1 MVLRCLIVDDNL
13 GFLRVAR
20 VVLEQEGLKIVGV
33 ALDRAE
39 ALRCVAQ
46 LRPDITLVD
55 VDLGESSGLELVR
68 QLSDDPRLHSGHLIL
83 ISGYSEDDLADL
95 IETSPAV
102 GFLNKLELSAAS
114 IQKMIKEVG

>member
-1 MVLRCLIVDDNL
+1 M
-13 GFLRVAR
+13 
-20 VVLEQEGLKIVGV
+20 LEQEGLKIVGV